1 MRNLLERLQQLGGNV
16 FDHSIVLLITVLDS
30 LGAIICLLGALSPR
44 MRLYPKWHTVGLFA
58 CIVGLFAQV
67 GINLEFLLADG
78 SNPYVSLGLQ
88 PFKDLGIDIIA
99 FTYAGRGILSWL
111 DKDKP
116 SASAAPQP
124 VKAKTTVKPAV
135 TKPVTRKP
143 TTRKVTK

>member
-1 MRNLLERLQQLGGNV
+1 MFE
-16 FDHSIVLLITVLDS
+16 HSIVLLITVLDS
-30 LGAIICLLGALSPR
+30 LGAVICLLGALSPR

-67 GINLEFLLADG
+67 GINLEFLLANG

-88 PFKDLGIDIIA
+88 PFKDIGIDIIA
-99 FTYAGRGILSWL
+99 FTYTGRGILAWL
-111 DKDKP
+111 DKEKP
-116 SASAAPQP
+116 AAPQP

-135 TKPVTRKP
+135 TKPVTRKS